1 MLFTA
6 WGVAGTIGPR
16 VAGVVY
22 DKYKNYQ
29 MAFYTAAVRA
39 AVALLCELVA
49 RRPGRAGRVGWKEEE
64 RRSRR

>member
-1 MLFTA
+1 MLFSA
-6 WGVAGTIGPR
+6 WGVAGIIAPR
-16 VAGVVY
+16 IARVLY

-29 MAFYTAAVRA
+29 IAFYTASVRA

>member
-29 MAFYTAAVRA
+29 MAFYTAAILA
-39 AVALLCELVA
+39 AMALLCELQPDA
-49 RRPGRAGRVGWKEEE
+49 RLRRKVGWQE
-64 RRSRR
+64 RTRRR